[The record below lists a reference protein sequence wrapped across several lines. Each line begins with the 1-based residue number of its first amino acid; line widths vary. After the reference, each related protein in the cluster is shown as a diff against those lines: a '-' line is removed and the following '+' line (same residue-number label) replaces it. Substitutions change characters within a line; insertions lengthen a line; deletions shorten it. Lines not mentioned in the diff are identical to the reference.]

1 MANIKQFIA
10 GESLTSDQNLIVFL
24 HSDQTVKRTTGSD
37 TSVLAVGVLLN
48 APASGEIAFVQT
60 DGIAKLTAGGAIT
73 PHAQLMVSTDTG
85 KVVTNTTNDKVLIGK
100 YEPELEGGTLIS
112 AADGE
117 LITCRL
123 YDNKQSLFGA
133 KFA

>member
-10 GESLTSDQNLIVFL
+10 GESLTGDQNLIVFL

-60 DGIAKLTAGGAIT
+60 DGIAKLTAGGSIT

-112 AADGE
+112 AGDGD

-123 YDNKQSLFGA
+123 YDNKQSVFGA
-133 KFA
+133 AA